1 MPSIWELFGQ
11 ALNIN
16 MQPISFPPHSHAA
29 YRLRGLL
36 AMQAEGLVPILQQI
50 LATADYDC
58 RQSESLQLL
67 KKAAT
72 KSPQAQHAFHTL
84 LVGYMDKWL
93 ISPRWLSL
101 FQQLTN
107 RVYNINDGRRPKPKT
122 RKLG

>member
-1 MPSIWELFGQ
+1 
-11 ALNIN
+11 
-16 MQPISFPPHSHAA
+16 
-29 YRLRGLL
+29 
-36 AMQAEGLVPILQQI
+36 MQAEGLVPILQQI